1 MVYSFNRQYN
11 VKSLTIYSLLQGVT
25 PSVSVTTD
33 GTEWKTIGTLTEPCQ
48 KIDLQAYPQALA
60 LRLEWSGEKNPG
72 ICEMIADYDTESSSL
87 PNEETDLAKA
97 FAQLKAEAQVAL
109 DSCGQGDKLI
119 TKNSQFSSPYTEP
132 NEGSLNNLLDGK
144 QNTFWHSAWSQGNV
158 NDGVHYLE
166 IQLPEGT
173 IGDVVMHYGRR
184 SDTDGHHLI
193 KANILGVV
201 SGSGTSAKTELV
213 CQLDMPYK
221 SQTETI
227 KRTFTLDK
235 AYPSIRLQEVQTSG
249 SMNGGSAGF
258 FHIGEMQLYS
268 TKQYYIIKNA
278 QAEADALMAAMQPLA
293 SEATEEDM
301 QALQKAYDVFMYKVF
316 GVIADGIDEVKGE
329 NGKVKTSSYDLSG
342 RRVNKVSHKGIYVV
356 DGKKIVKP

>member
-1 MVYSFNRQYN
+1 
-11 VKSLTIYSLLQGVT
+11 
-25 PSVSVTTD
+25 
-33 GTEWKTIGTLTEPCQ
+33 
-48 KIDLQAYPQALA
+48 
-60 LRLEWSGEKNPG
+60 
-72 ICEMIADYDTESSSL
+72 
-87 PNEETDLAKA
+87 
-97 FAQLKAEAQVAL
+97 
-109 DSCGQGDKLI
+109 
-119 TKNSQFSSPYTEP
+119 
-132 NEGSLNNLLDGK
+132 
-144 QNTFWHSAWSQGNV
+144 
-158 NDGVHYLE
+158 
-166 IQLPEGT
+166 
-173 IGDVVMHYGRR
+173 MHYGRR

-201 SGSGTSAKTELV
+201 SGSGTSAQTELV

-268 TKQYYIIKNA
+268 TKRYYIIKNA

-342 RRVNKVSHKGIYVV
+342 RRVDKVSHKGIYVV